1 MKNEKKRTTRSG
13 AKKPG
18 TAGIPTKKP
27 RRSTTSSIKPK
38 KAVSKKPAKRGRKLK
53 MHPDWPLRAEGYAR
67 DGLIDKEIAKKL
79 GMVSSTFYEYMK
91 QFPEFSEAVK
101 RGKAPVD
108 VEVEN
113 LLLKRCRGYEYE
125 ETEIEYLPGEGK
137 GTSPEITKM
146 KKKIKQIAPDVRAHE
161 FWLKNRKPENWR
173 ETTTLDF
180 TEPVKV
186 IISNA
191 FFPKISKKKQP
202 K

>member
-1 MKNEKKRTTRSG
+1 MKNEKKRTGKPRV
-13 AKKPG
+13 KKATKAPIKKK
-18 TAGIPTKKP
+18 TKKPTKK
-27 RRSTTSSIKPK
+27 T
-38 KAVSKKPAKRGRKLK
+38 PAKRGRKLK

-125 ETEIEYLPGEGK
+125 ETEIEYLPAEGK

-191 FFPKISKKKQP
+191 FFPKIGKGKTPQK
-202 K
+202 